1 MHGFIDNGLCWT
13 RVAKQMQVR
22 FDIIMPDIRGH
33 GKSFTNQLDFSL
45 ETASED
51 IIELIRHLKLDKTI
65 IMGHSM
71 GGQIA
76 TLIAANYPELVSKL
90 LLEDPAYIF
99 KEKSIKIQVI
109 RAAFKFLIKRSMKK
123 NEEQLR
129 KQARRFN
136 RSWDEE
142 DVNTWATSQKEFG
155 SNNPLTVFENLSINV
170 DWFDIFPKI
179 SVPTLLIV
187 PSKGILKL
195 KEAEEIVSEFQ
206 NAEIAFIKNA
216 GHSVR
221 RDNFKAFMEAVNSF
235 LNS

>member
-1 MHGFIDNGLCWT
+1 
-13 RVAKQMQVR
+13 MQVR

-99 KEKSIKIQVI
+99 KEKSII
-109 RAAFKFLIKRSMKK
+109 
-123 NEEQLR
+123 
-129 KQARRFN
+129 
-136 RSWDEE
+136 
-142 DVNTWATSQKEFG
+142 
-155 SNNPLTVFENLSINV
+155 
-170 DWFDIFPKI
+170 
-179 SVPTLLIV
+179 
-187 PSKGILKL
+187 
-195 KEAEEIVSEFQ
+195 
-206 NAEIAFIKNA
+206 
-216 GHSVR
+216 
-221 RDNFKAFMEAVNSF
+221 
-235 LNS
+235 